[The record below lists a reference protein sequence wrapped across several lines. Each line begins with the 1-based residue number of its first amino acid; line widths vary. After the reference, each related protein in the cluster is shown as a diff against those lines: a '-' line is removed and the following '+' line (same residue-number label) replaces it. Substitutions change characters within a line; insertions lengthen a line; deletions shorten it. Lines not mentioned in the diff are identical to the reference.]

1 MIQNIQAKLF
11 PTLLNIKEVFAV
23 LVLGAV
29 VVAIVT
35 GMLLLVAAP
44 VVVVVVDIQGWYFCA
59 LNIGAVVAFSFVG
72 GLKVHISVSDAYHR
86 RTK

>member
-35 GMLLLVAAP
+35 GIMNAIV
-44 VVVVVVDIQGWYFCA
+44 CCC
-59 LNIGAVVAFSFVG
+59 SCCCCCCC
-72 GLKVHISVSDAYHR
+72 
-86 RTK
+86 